1 MFDRLSNS
9 SAVTSLTSTKENGM
23 NDVTTFNFRSHNV
36 RTILID
42 DEPWFVAK
50 DVAEALG
57 YTNSSKATSDHC
69 RGITKRYPILDALGR
84 TQEVRIIREPD
95 LYRLIVGSTLP
106 AAQEFEVWI
115 FEEVLPSIR
124 KTGKYEMQKVS
135 SMPAQPPI
143 REEVEAR
150 RFKAA
155 QDILKTG
162 YEMAQ
167 MFGLTGNQALLKA
180 DKVTRQL
187 SNISPMALLEIELK
201 SPDNEALMIAT
212 EIGKRL
218 NPAVSAKAVNLA
230 LAAMDFMERFEYR
243 AGKFEWRLTEKG
255 KEYGVYLDTG
265 KVHSNGTP
273 IQQIKWREAVISLIQ
288 QYLRVQG

>member
-1 MFDRLSNS
+1 MFNRLSNS
-9 SAVTSLTSTKENGM
+9 SAVTPLTSTKENDM
-23 NDVTTFNFRSHNV
+23 NTSLISATNHSNFDKTMSSRE
-36 RTILID
+36 I
-42 DEPWFVAK
+42 
-50 DVAEALG
+50 AEL
-57 YTNSSKATSDHC
+57 
-69 RGITKRYPILDALGR
+69 
-84 TQEVRIIREPD
+84 
-95 LYRLIVGSTLP
+95 
-106 AAQEFEVWI
+106 
-115 FEEVLPSIR
+115 
-124 KTGKYEMQKVS
+124 TGKEHKNVCRDIQHVLETLSGTKEIDRLKFEPISYRDSYGREQPMYLLDFEATMLVISGYDTRLRAKIIHRWHELEAEKYEAQSAVPVS
-135 SMPAQPPI
+135 TQPPI

-187 SNISPMALLEIELK
+187 SNISPMALLEIELR

-218 NPAVSAKAVNLA
+218 NPVVSAKAVNLA

-243 AGKFEWRLTEKG
+243 AGKFEWRLTDKG

-273 IQQIKWREAVISLIQ
+273 IQQIKWRESVISLIQ

>member
-1 MFDRLSNS
+1 
-9 SAVTSLTSTKENGM
+9 M

-42 DEPWFVAK
+42 NEPWFVAK

-57 YTNSSKATSDHC
+57 YTNPSKATSDHC

-106 AAQEFEVWI
+106 AAQEFEVWV

-187 SNISPMALLEIELK
+187 SNISPMALLEIELRSPVLLSQQWTSWRDLSTGLVNLSGGLPRRAK
-201 SPDNEALMIAT
+201 SMVFIWTLVKFTLTALPFS
-212 EIGKRL
+212 RL
-218 NPAVSAKAVNLA
+218 NGENLSFLSFSNICVYKANH
-230 LAAMDFMERFEYR
+230 
-243 AGKFEWRLTEKG
+243 K
-255 KEYGVYLDTG
+255 
-265 KVHSNGTP
+265 S
-273 IQQIKWREAVISLIQ
+273 
-288 QYLRVQG
+288 